1 MTEISSTPSKLPV
14 LDTLRTAIA
23 GWVKA
28 AWRMIL
34 LMLLYYGAIIG
45 IVLVLAVALGAI
57 SLVIGGGGANG
68 LSPVHWVIVV
78 LGVPLFVAIALRF
91 SIAAYRLADE
101 SLEGRRPRLLDLLR
115 EPRPSLLAYFGLILL
130 CSLLLV
136 LGLGLLVLPGVYLA
150 LALSVVLLPMIFEN
164 AGILDSMKRSVELT
178 RGNLLRILAVYL
190 LVGLGYLVYVLVFSG
205 LMTATSVEDAIT
217 PVMVAL
223 MALNAVFTLCF
234 ATFSITLQVV
244 LYRRLRALKEAPA
257 VPADT
262 APDPEASGAA

>member
-1 MTEISSTPSKLPV
+1 MTEISSTPSRLPV
-14 LDTLRTAIA
+14 LDTLRAAIA

-45 IVLVLAVALGAI
+45 VVIVLAVALGAV

-68 LSPVHWVIVV
+68 LSPVHWVIV

-91 SIAAYRLADE
+91 SIAGYRLADE

-130 CSLLLV
+130 SSLLIL
-136 LGLGLLVLPGVYLA
+136 LGFGLLVVPGVYLA

-190 LVGLGYLVYVLVFSG
+190 LVGLGYLVYVLVLSG

-234 ATFSITLQVV
+234 ETFSIMLQVV

-262 APDPEASGAA
+262 APAPEASGAA